1 MSNELETTVET
12 VIVEVRAAK
21 TEDRIVEGIA
31 VPYNETANI
40 GYFKERMAPGSVT
53 LADTVQLKYEH
64 DKVIGK
70 VLDGK
75 ETPEGFLIRARISE
89 TPLGEE
95 VYTLVKDGAI
105 NKFSIGFQAVADKVG
120 ADNTITRTSVLVRE
134 VSLVPQPAYEGASVL
149 SVRSDDSQD
158 LNTEVLSEL
167 SENTKESIME
177 NSNETM
183 TAADLNEVRE
193 SVTNLE
199 RKFEVSLNKAEETPA
214 LDTRSA
220 GEVLKAIAKNDENTI
235 RAYTG
240 GTTADAVVMNGWV
253 GDLTRII
260 DEAAVLR
267 SVFSTGTLP
276 AEGNYIEYAQLKSN
290 TMDIDV
296 QAEEGDDLAFG
307 KIEQELKTAPVKTL
321 GGYTT
326 LSRQEIER
334 SSVNILDA
342 SLRAQAIQAGKAL
355 NLEFRTAYVAAVT
368 AASAN
373 AVVLGGAASFAAAT
387 YADWLDAIVDA
398 SVKFQGQGLSLDAL
412 VVDKATFKLIA
423 KLEGADGRPLL
434 LVTGNGTNNV
444 GTVNITGLG
453 GSLASVSVVVDPAL
467 SGSVAFVNRNAIR
480 MYNSPV
486 VRLQDE
492 NIINLSKDFSVYMYS
507 ATAVE
512 LPAGIVPVVID

>member
-1 MSNELETTVET
+1 MSQLEIRELEIRSVNTEERTV
-12 VIVEVRAAK
+12 A
-21 TEDRIVEGIA
+21 GIA
-31 VPYNETANI
+31 VPYGQTISI
-40 GYFKERMAPGSVT
+40 GYMNERFAENSVE
-53 LADTVQLKYEH
+53 LADTTQLFWRHEEP
-64 DKVIGK
+64 IGK
-70 VLDGK
+70 VLSGK
-75 ETPEGFLIRARISE
+75 ETPDGYEIVARISE
-89 TPLGEE
+89 TPRGNEA
-95 VYTLVKDGAI
+95 YTLVRDGVI
-105 NKFSIGFQAVADKVG
+105 NKFSIGFEPVEEKVEG
-120 ADNTITRTSVLVRE
+120 DTIVRTKVLVRE
-134 VSLVPQPAYEGASVL
+134 VSLVPLPAYSGASL
-149 SVRSDDSQD
+149 TEVRNSQD
-158 LNTEVLSEL
+158 LTNTEVRTEL

-177 NSNETM
+177 TNETM

-199 RKFEVSLNKAEETPA
+199 RKFEVALNKTEAPA
-214 LDTRSA
+214 PVVDTRSA
-220 GEVLKAIAKNDENTI
+220 GEVLKAIAKNDESTI

-240 GTTADAVVMNGWV
+240 GTTADAVVINGWV

-260 DEAAVLR
+260 DEAAILR

-276 AEGNYIEYAQLKSN
+276 SEGNYIEYAQLKSN
-290 TMDIDV
+290 TMDVDV
-296 QAEEGDDLAFG
+296 QAAEGDDLVFG
-307 KIEQELKTAPVKTL
+307 KIQQELKTAPVKTL

-334 SSVNILDA
+334 SSINILDA

-355 NLEFRTAYVAAVT
+355 NLQFRNSYKTAVEDAVDDG
-368 AASAN
+368 N
-373 AVVLGGAASFAAAT
+373 AVVLGTAASFAAAT
-387 YADWLDAIVDA
+387 YADWLSAIVDA
-398 SVKFQGQGLSLDAL
+398 SVKFQNQGLSLDAL
-412 VVDKATFKLIA
+412 IVDATVFKTLA

-444 GTVNITGLG
+444 GSVNIVGLG
-453 GSLASVSVVVDPAL
+453 GSLASVPVVVDPSL
-467 SGSVAFVNRNAIR
+467 DSGDVAFVNSNAIR